1 MATLRRRNLRSP
13 GQTSGWKEHPSD
25 TGSKSYYANTG
36 RGWVPKNQSNL
47 NTAAINARRNTR
59 EPGITG
65 RPSWR
70 TFDYTPSQGY
80 DRSGPAR
87 GNLQDY
93 GRNYRNI
100 ELANRRGLG
109 SLAEDKG
116 MGLLGHLNQWLGRDE
131 DAEGFSMGDLPL
143 PKVMKMA
150 GDTIS
155 DAARGSRLM
164 NKYQDLAVQEGRS
177 KASGFKDWEND
188 KKSMMTAKDRA
199 FYDKY
204 MNLADMAQDSTKA
217 QEYRD
222 TAETAWR
229 NKQTSDRL
237 SAITQFEGYNPSKY
251 TGEGEGSRYTGSHR
265 EAPDRVP
272 GYDRIREVWGN
283 LNMGGG
289 SPQYYETGEHWT
301 DTSGEVAEI
310 GPDYEIGEHWNID
323 DTPFGLTETEDITT
337 DIGGGLDALN
347 LMPNDLDE
355 QRQKTIF
362 QNRFTG
368 QKHDPYRKEALTTYP
383 QDISAFDY
391 TDNFAPLSTF
401 EGMQSGDTRNI
412 PTHRLGTRK
421 GPGDISQFYMN
432 RIGDIINRGSVT
444 DPAFTTINEEDD
456 EIRRISNHPIYKNR

>member
-36 RGWVPKNQSNL
+36 RGWVPKNQPNL

-188 KKSMMTAKDRA
+188 KKAMMTAKDRA
-199 FYDKY
+199 FYNKY

-289 SPQYYETGEHWT
+289 SPQDYETGEHWT

-323 DTPFGLTETEDITT
+323 DTPFGLTETEDITADYT
-337 DIGGGLDALN
+337 PYPDEKWDAPLDHPYAGIYDFERQRPKSTFTPKLYDEDRTHSTLPLGPRRITSEPGQVTYPFGPN
-347 LMPNDLDE
+347 LL
-355 QRQKTIF
+355 
-362 QNRFTG
+362 
-368 QKHDPYRKEALTTYP
+368 DPYYGIDLASDVAL
-383 QDISAFDY
+383 
-391 TDNFAPLSTF
+391 
-401 EGMQSGDTRNI
+401 G
-412 PTHRLGTRK
+412 
-421 GPGDISQFYMN
+421 
-432 RIGDIINRGSVT
+432 NRGYGT
-444 DPAFTTINEEDD
+444 GPDEIFEED
-456 EIRRISNHPIYKNR
+456 EVYFPNNPKSKILGG